1 MLRSYFTWMQSHK
14 SLLNPTDL
22 VSYIPQHT
30 LHHLIIVINPVVVAL
45 PNAANPL
52 TTCSF
57 LQCDK
62 KRKPNPLAATST
74 SSGIFRPQLLS
85 TIQSVF
91 FSLCN
96 SFFVFIRSFCCHCC
110 AHRNGLLIWSDSGCH
125 WIALYNHLVRVY
137 SIIES
142 RELINGL

>member
-1 MLRSYFTWMQSHK
+1 MQSHK

-91 FSLCN
+91 FFSVQFIFCFYPQFLLPLLC
-96 SFFVFIRSFCCHCC
+96 SSK
-110 AHRNGLLIWSDSGCH
+110 W
-125 WIALYNHLVRVY
+125 
-137 SIIES
+137 
-142 RELINGL
+142 LINMIRFGMPLDRVI